1 MNDVVRDAI
10 RRQLTAAIDAMENT
24 MDRCPDDV
32 WAREGDEP
40 PIWYLIYHTLFWL
53 DCYLSEDSAGYVPPE
68 PFGMEEMD
76 PAGVLPPRPYTKDE
90 LRAFFRQGRAR
101 VRGVVAALTEENAA
115 DPRALGSRFTGTRI
129 EQILYNMRHV
139 QHHTGQINLLLRQRI
154 GDATGWVAIGDDA
167 R

>member
-1 MNDVVRDAI
+1 MNDVVRDAV

-40 PIWYLIYHTLFWL
+40 QIWYLIFHTLFLL
-53 DCYLSEDSAGYVPPE
+53 DHALTEDPATFVPPE
-68 PFGMEEMD
+68 PFGMEELD
-76 PAGVLPPRPYTKDE
+76 PAGVMPPRAYTKDE
-90 LRAFFRQGRAR
+90 LRILFRRARAR